1 MEKIILIGSGGC
13 MREIVWQIQELNK
26 LIPTWKIEGYID
38 VAAPENGQG
47 IMVGMEKIPYLGTDE
62 WLQHYNKACNVAICV
77 GNLYL
82 RKEIAQKL
90 LCNTNLSFPNII
102 LNNVVICED
111 VKLGMGCILCSGTK
125 ISTHVEIGSFAFINM
140 ESMIC
145 HDGMIGDYVTLSP
158 DVKIAG
164 NVCIYNNC
172 EIGMGAKIKQGITIG
187 EDSIIGAGA
196 VVVKDIESKTVAVGV
211 PAQPIRRG
219 A

>member
-26 LIPTWKIEGYID
+26 QIPTWEIEGYVD
-38 VAAPENGQG
+38 VAAPENGKG
-47 IMVGMEKIPYLGTDE
+47 IMVGKEEIPYLGTDE
-62 WLQHYNKACNVAICV
+62 LLLHCNKACNIAICV

-82 RKEIAQKL
+82 RKKIAQKL

-102 LNNVVICED
+102 LTNVVICKD

-125 ISTHVEIGSFAFINM
+125 ISTHVEIGNFVFINM

-145 HDGMIGDYVTLSP
+145 HDGVIGDFVTISP

-164 NVCIYNNC
+164 NVCIHNHC
-172 EIGMGAKIKQGITIG
+172 EIGMGTKIKQGITIG
-187 EDSIIGAGA
+187 ENSIIGAGA
-196 VVVKDIESKTVAVGV
+196 VVVKNIESRTVAVGV
-211 PAQPIRRG
+211 PAQPIKRG
-219 A
+219 I